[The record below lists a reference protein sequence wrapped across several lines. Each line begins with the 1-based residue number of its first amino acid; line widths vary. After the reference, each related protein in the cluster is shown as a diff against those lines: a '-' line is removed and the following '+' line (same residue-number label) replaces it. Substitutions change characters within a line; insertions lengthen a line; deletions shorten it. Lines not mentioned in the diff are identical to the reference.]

1 MKASCSL
8 AVVTVVCTLIAAG
21 PAAAAVTLGD
31 GSYDV
36 AFSVSEAGADFAG
49 TKSVSGGLDVEAFD
63 SLDGGVRSI
72 GFAATLDSDLTLRLS
87 IEPLGASN
95 FGYPL
100 VGTFVLTG
108 LDLLVDGSPA
118 DIKSVTFNAATTNIG
133 QYADADQFIAPT
145 ISFSGTSATI
155 AFGFEGSGL
164 AGDQPRIS
172 FDVTTV
178 PEPEEWAM
186 LVAGGSLLAWQV
198 HRRRKQTIAERSTAP
213 SVRSQIA
220 PMTVMA
226 RDPSLANVSDR
237 SQSGRSSGSVDR
249 DSRGAIRR
257 RTIGFRRHLGQ
268 LGEAYEMNY
277 PNKDELEAVLGILA
291 KQVGDL
297 SARPFRVDALR
308 IHGDGAPMYTV
319 VILSQRRS
327 LLREKLSAV
336 LHRSF
341 ATGTGS
347 FVLKASEAVTL
358 ISRNATQPD
367 DRPVN
372 S

>member
-8 AVVTVVCTLIAAG
+8 AVVTVVCALIAAG
-21 PAAAAVTLGD
+21 PAAAAITLGD

-49 TKSVSGGLDVEAFD
+49 TKSVSGGLDIEAFD
-63 SLDGGVRSI
+63 SLDDGVRSI
-72 GFAATLDSDLTLRLS
+72 GFAATLDSGLALRLS

-108 LDLLVDGSPA
+108 LDLLVGGGPA

-186 LVAGGSLLAWQV
+186 LLAG
-198 HRRRKQTIAERSTAP
+198 
-213 SVRSQIA
+213 
-220 PMTVMA
+220 
-226 RDPSLANVSDR
+226 DR
-237 SQSGRSSGSVDR
+237 
-249 DSRGAIRR
+249 
-257 RTIGFRRHLGQ
+257 
-268 LGEAYEMNY
+268 Y
-277 PNKDELEAVLGILA
+277 
-291 KQVGDL
+291 
-297 SARPFRVDALR
+297 
-308 IHGDGAPMYTV
+308 
-319 VILSQRRS
+319 
-327 LLREKLSAV
+327 
-336 LHRSF
+336 
-341 ATGTGS
+341 
-347 FVLKASEAVTL
+347 
-358 ISRNATQPD
+358 
-367 DRPVN
+367 
-372 S
+372 